1 MLSTYTFVVVSNSLS
16 FIKTQSGELQEVIEV
31 DELVAAI

>member
-1 MLSTYTFVVVSNSLS
+1 MLSTHTFIVVSNSLS
-16 FIKTQSGELQEVIEV
+16 SIKTQPGELQEVIEV